1 MSIGQAILLFIFSS
15 ISGIG
20 SSTEEF
26 QTHRPL
32 IAATLAGFALGDL
45 KTGIMAGAAMEF
57 VALGWMSI
65 GASIPPDPA
74 LAGVVV
80 AVLAILGKQSIGV
93 AISMAIP
100 IAVAGQL
107 LQIAQMSV
115 VNVAIMHWAERG
127 IEKGKFSR
135 ITTAHLLTAI
145 PAALRVSIISL
156 IIAYFA
162 DASMV
167 QNFLNSIPKPIT
179 MGLQVSSGFLVIVG
193 YAMIMQLI
201 NVRELLPFFFIG
213 FLAMTFTNMTLVG
226 LTLLGVSF
234 AVFYYH
240 ITSLISS
247 ADNRVRT
254 HRIKEEDVKIKKD
267 NLTINITKKDLMK
280 VFWRTQIYQLS
291 WNFERFQNLCYC
303 FCIYPILK
311 KLYKTKEELYVAV
324 KVHFEY
330 YNSHPYF
337 SSAIL
342 GVNIAMEEAKAR
354 GEDIDEKD
362 ITGVK
367 IALMGPFAGIGDP
380 VFWGTIRPITAAI
393 GAGIATTGNIIGVLV
408 FFVSI
413 NLVRFIMR
421 YNVLMTSYRKGVSI
435 ISQLKNF
442 MPKVKNIMTVLSYT
456 ILGGLVAKWTYI
468 NVPYVIYS
476 YVKGGT
482 VVTATV
488 QQQLDGIM
496 PNLLSLFLTFF
507 IYWLL
512 KKKISPLICMMGLM
526 ILGIVGYGMGILR

>member
-26 QTHRPL
+26 QTHRP
-32 IAATLAGFALGDL
+32 IVAATLAGFALGDI

-93 AISMAIP
+93 ALSMAIP

-115 VNVAIMHWAERG
+115 LNVAIMHWAERG

-135 ITTAHLLTAI
+135 ITTAHLITAI
-145 PAALRVSIISL
+145 PAALRVAVISL

-162 DASMV
+162 DASIV

-193 YAMIMQLI
+193 YAMIMHLI

-213 FLAMTFTNMTLVG
+213 FLAMTFTNITLVG

-234 AVFYYH
+234 SIFYYH
-240 ITSLISS
+240 ITSLIG
-247 ADNRVRT
+247 AVDNRE
-254 HRIKEEDVKIKKD
+254 RIPRRDEKYIKDKK
-267 NLTINITKKDLMK
+267 NVLETNITKKDLMK
-280 VFWRTQIYQLS
+280 VFWRTQIFQLS

-337 SSAIL
+337 ASAIL
-342 GVNIAMEEAKAR
+342 GVNIAMEEAKAN

-380 VFWGTIRPITAAI
+380 VFWGTLRPMTAAI

-408 FFVSI
+408 FFLSI
-413 NLVRFIMR
+413 NTVRLFMR
-421 YNVLMTSYRKGVSI
+421 YNVLMTSYRRGVSI
-435 ISQLKNF
+435 ISKLKNF

-456 ILGGLVAKWTYI
+456 IIGGLVAKWTFI
-468 NVPYVIYS
+468 NVPFVIYGH
-476 YVKGGT
+476 VKNGVLVKT
-482 VVTATV
+482 TV
-488 QQQLDGIM
+488 QQQLDAIM
-496 PNLLSLFLTFF
+496 PNLLPLLLTFF

-512 KKKISPLICMMGLM
+512 KKKISPLVCMIGLM
-526 ILGIVGYGMGILR
+526 VLGIVGYGLGFLR

>member
-26 QTHRPL
+26 QTHRPI
-32 IAATLAGFALGDL
+32 IAASLAGFALGDL

-80 AVLAILGKQSIGV
+80 AILAILGKQSIGV

-100 IAVAGQL
+100 IAIAGQL

-115 VNVAIMHWAERG
+115 LNVAIMHWAERG

-145 PAALRVSIISL
+145 PAVLRVAVLSL

-162 DASMV
+162 DASIV
-167 QNFLNSIPKPIT
+167 QNWLNSIPKPIT
-179 MGLQVSSGFLVIVG
+179 MGLQVSSGFLVVVG
-193 YAMIMQLI
+193 YAMIMQLL
-201 NVRELLPFFFIG
+201 NVKELLPFFFIG

-234 AVFYYH
+234 TIIYYH
-240 ITSLISS
+240 ISTLAGTS
-247 ADNRVRT
+247 DNRGRRQREGEKDIKVRENNLA
-254 HRIKEEDVKIKKD
+254 IK
-267 NLTINITKKDLMK
+267 ITKKDLMK
-280 VFWRTQIYQLS
+280 VFWRTQIFQLS

-303 FCIYPILK
+303 FSIYPILK

-337 SSAIL
+337 ASAIL
-342 GVNIAMEEAKAR
+342 GVNIAMEEAKAN
-354 GEDIDEKD
+354 GESIDEKD

-380 VFWGTIRPITAAI
+380 VFWGTIRPMTAAI
-393 GAGIATTGNIIGVLV
+393 GAGIATTGNVTGAIL
-408 FFVSI
+408 FFILI
-413 NLVRFIMR
+413 NLVRLFMR
-421 YNVLMTSYRKGVSI
+421 YKVLMISYDRGVNI

-456 ILGGLVAKWTYI
+456 IIGGLVAKWTNI
-468 NVPYVIYS
+468 NVPLVIYS
-476 YVKGGT
+476 YVKNGS
-482 VVTATV
+482 VVNATV

-496 PNLLSLFLTFF
+496 PNLLPLLLTFF

-512 KKKISPLICMMGLM
+512 RKKISPLTCMIGLM
-526 ILGIVGYGMGILR
+526 ILGIVGYALGILR

>member
-1 MSIGQAILLFIFSS
+1 MSIGQAIILFIFSS

-26 QTHRPL
+26 QTHRPI
-32 IAATLAGFALGDL
+32 IAASLAGLALGDM

-93 AISMAIP
+93 AISIAIP

-115 VNVAIMHWAERG
+115 INVAIMHWAERG

-145 PAALRVSIISL
+145 PAALRVAVISL
-156 IIAYFA
+156 VIAYFA
-162 DASMV
+162 DASIV

-193 YAMIMQLI
+193 YAMIMQLL
-201 NVRELLPFFFIG
+201 NVRVLLPFFLIG
-213 FLAMTFTNMTLVG
+213 FLIMTFTNMTLVG
-226 LTLLGVSF
+226 LTFLGGSF
-234 AVFYYH
+234 AILYYH
-240 ITSLISS
+240 ITSLIETSN
-247 ADNRVRT
+247 NRKRT
-254 HRIKEEDVKIKKD
+254 QKTEEEYIKVKENK
-267 NLTINITKKDLMK
+267 LTIKITKKDLMK

-303 FCIYPILK
+303 FCIFPILK

-337 SSAIL
+337 ASAIL
-342 GVNIAMEEAKAR
+342 GVNIAMEEAKAN
-354 GEDIDEKD
+354 GEEIDEKD

-380 VFWGTIRPITAAI
+380 VFWGTIRPMTAAI
-393 GAGIATTGNIIGVLV
+393 GAGIAINGNVAGVV
-408 FFVSI
+408 FFFLTI
-413 NLVRFIMR
+413 NLVRLFMR
-421 YNVLMTSYRKGVSI
+421 YNVLMISYRKGVSI

-442 MPKVKNIMTVLSYT
+442 MPKLKNIMTVLSYT

-482 VVTATV
+482 IVKATV

-496 PNLLSLFLTFF
+496 PNLLALFLTFF

-512 KKKISPLICMMGLM
+512 KKKISPLICMIGLM
-526 ILGIVGYGMGILR
+526 LLGIVGYGLGFLR